1 MGGRI
6 PGHSLK
12 ASGGVNEGFHPRISI
27 VHLLE
32 PGADLQRF
40 LQGDVGGARH
50 QLGNDI
56 RFRVGK
62 VQRPAHVPDGAPGRH
77 GAEGGNLG
85 HMVGAI
91 LAHDVLDD
99 LRAALLTE
107 IRVEIRHTHPFRV
120 QKPLENQG
128 IFHGIH
134 FGDVHT
140 VGRDGARA
148 GTAPRAHRNSL
159 LLGVADK
166 VPDNEIVVYITH
178 AADDADLVFQPVGV
192 FFWFI
197 GIPLP
202 EAVIAKLPE
211 IALVGIPFRHR
222 EGGQMVFMKG
232 KFQIAA
238 VCNFYRIFKGLVKS
252 REQGAKLLL
261 AFDVEFLGL
270 ELHPVLV
277 VHGFA
282 GLDAQQHVLHFGIG
296 PTQIMGVVGDHQRQ
310 PRLPRKTLNALIDG
324 PLLINAV
331 IL

>member
-50 QLGNDI
+50 QLCNDI

-91 LAHDVLDD
+91 LAHNVLDD

-107 IRVEIRHTHPFRV
+107 IRIKIRHTHPFRI

-140 VGRDGARA
+140 VGRDGTRA
-148 GTAPRAHRNSL
+148 GATPRADGNPL
-159 LLGVADK
+159 LLGVADE
-166 VPDNEIVVYITH
+166 VPDNEVVVYITH
-178 AADDADLVFQPVGV
+178 ATDHADLIFQSVSIFLGRIWVALPKTL
-192 FFWFI
+192 I
-197 GIPLP
+197 AQLP
-202 EAVIAKLPE
+202 EV
-211 IALVGIPFRHR
+211 ALVGIPFRHWECR
-222 EGGQMVFMKG
+222 QVVFVKG
-232 KFQIAA
+232 KFQITPLG
-238 VCNFYRIFKGLVKS
+238 NFRGVFKGLRQA
-252 REQGAKLLL
+252 REQ
-261 AFDVEFLGL
+261 FL
-270 ELHPVLV
+270 
-277 VHGFA
+277 
-282 GLDAQQHVLHFGIG
+282 
-296 PTQIMGVVGDHQRQ
+296 
-310 PRLPRKTLNALIDG
+310 
-324 PLLINAV
+324 
-331 IL
+331 